1 MCIYCLYIIY
11 LVCFNES
18 IIFAS
23 GFQCSIICFG
33 SVQCLKQYPMLGMYG
48 FQSSIL
54 CFGCRQSRGLSGK
67 NLNFRI
73 QYRSSLKNIYSV
85 LLFSEFHMSLIS
97 HGSVNLYSYIQLLI
111 LLIWFSFVFVY
122 WRYIVFSFA
131 LLINL
136 PTIPPFFLRYFLAA
150 LCCMFS

>member
-1 MCIYCLYIIY
+1 M
-11 LVCFNES
+11 
-18 IIFAS
+18 
-23 GFQCSIICFG
+23 
-33 SVQCLKQYPMLGMYG
+33 
-48 FQSSIL
+48 
-54 CFGCRQSRGLSGK
+54 SGK

-136 PTIPPFFLRYFLAA
+136 PTIPPFLCGIFWRLYVACLASLLNCIIIYIFIYEHFFLANNKIYKLICVIWA
-150 LCCMFS
+150 IIYFSFINNI

>member
-23 GFQCSIICFG
+23 DFQCNILCFG
-33 SVQCLKQYPMLGMYG
+33 SVQCVKQYHMLGMCSCQAVSYA
-48 FQSSIL
+48 L
-54 CFGCRQSRGLSGK
+54 GCNQNRGLSGK

-85 LLFSEFHMSLIS
+85 LLFSEFHVSVIS
-97 HGSVNLYSYIQLLI
+97 HGSVNLYS
-111 LLIWFSFVFVY
+111 
-122 WRYIVFSFA
+122 FA
-131 LLINL
+131 YLTNMI
-136 PTIPPFFLRYFLAA
+136 
-150 LCCMFS
+150 